1 MKGEID
7 HRGTRRDYMHSE
19 LHRRDLNP
27 DPFRQ
32 FADWLAAA
40 TTDGNFDA
48 TGMALA
54 TTDAEG
60 RPDVRIVLLKHF
72 DERGLCWYTDQ
83 RSPKGQEL
91 AANPRAAVVFYWPEN
106 DRQVRVDGPV
116 EKLSDTEAEAYFQQ
130 RPDGSRFASAAS
142 EQSQPIANRAALEQR
157 VTDLQARYPT
167 GDVPR
172 NPAWG
177 GYRLQPEHFEFWQ
190 GRPSRLHD
198 RFRYSR
204 SAGTGGVWA
213 IQRLMP

>member
-7 HRGTRRDYMHSE
+7 HRSTRRDFMHSE

-40 TTDGNFDA
+40 TTAGNFDA

-116 EKLSDTEAEAYFQQ
+116 EKLSDTEAEALHKSVGECCPRGRILTAEDKAVHGDMALPRCADTDQEAFLPQAIFQRI
-130 RPDGSRFASAAS
+130 RPAP
-142 EQSQPIANRAALEQR
+142 SQ
-157 VTDLQARYPT
+157 
-167 GDVPR
+167 
-172 NPAWG
+172 
-177 GYRLQPEHFEFWQ
+177 
-190 GRPSRLHD
+190 
-198 RFRYSR
+198 
-204 SAGTGGVWA
+204 
-213 IQRLMP
+213 